1 MNMERKIEF
10 SDCYFTA
17 AAGPWLV
24 AGVRGK
30 ERGKVSSG
38 KDPVPDPENGSGN
51 GAGNE
56 KDGQDRPGAPGRSE
70 KRRWLPF
77 TVFFATL
84 LLALILHR
92 CQEEPLPPAS
102 ILPDPP
108 AGQGVAVQPVPESI
122 PAPPEPVKPRPVPPV
137 AKPDT
142 VKRVAAPVD
151 SGPYLWAD
159 PWGGRHF
166 DSVRVSLHC
175 REGCVV
181 LYSLEDSVQFK
192 SYDGPLVFKRNTVLW
207 ISGIDSLNR
216 QAAPIRVDYVIERN
230 PGACAGNS
238 MPLTMPN
245 AASNASNTVCM
256 DMYEWPDSD
265 GAVARAF
272 VNQKEAAD
280 SCKSAGKRLC
290 SAAEWREACQGP
302 DKDAYPYGSK
312 YHENHCPAKEAAAS
326 RSGRFPVCRSYY
338 GLYDMT
344 GNLWEWTSTPAPDAD
359 FFMVAGGNWTAGNE
373 GTCGLSKFSFYPS
386 VRYPFVGFRCCQD
399 VAGR

>member
-1 MNMERKIEF
+1 M
-10 SDCYFTA
+10 
-17 AAGPWLV
+17 AGS
-24 AGVRGK
+24 GGDQGKDRGK
-30 ERGKVSSG
+30 
-38 KDPVPDPENGSGN
+38 
-51 GAGNE
+51 
-56 KDGQDRPGAPGRSE
+56 DGR
-70 KRRWLPF
+70 RRWLPY

-92 CQEEPLPPAS
+92 CYEEPPPPAS
-102 ILPDPP
+102 IPP
-108 AGQGVAVQPVPESI
+108 PSVSGPG
-122 PAPPEPVKPRPVPPV
+122 VPP
-137 AKPDT
+137 PDT
-142 VKRVAAPVD
+142 VAPETTAVPVPKPVPSKPVPKPPDTPAAPRVLSPVD

-181 LYSLEDSVQFK
+181 LFSLEDSVHFK
-192 SYDGPLVFKRNTVLW
+192 SYEDTLVFKRNTTLW

-216 QAAPIRVDYVIERN
+216 QAPAIRVDYVIERN
-230 PGACAGNS
+230 SGDCVGNAMPISSSQSAPAGADAGKG
-238 MPLTMPN
+238 
-245 AASNASNTVCM
+245 TVCM
-256 DMYEWPDSD
+256 DLYEWPDSD
-265 GAVARAF
+265 NAVARTF
-272 VNQKEAAD
+272 VSQKDAAD

-302 DKDAYPYGSK
+302 DRDKYPYGSR
-312 YHENHCPAKEAAAS
+312 YNENHCPSKEAAAS

-373 GTCGLSKFSFYPS
+373 ATCGYSKFSFYPN

-399 VAGR
+399 VPAQR

>member
-1 MNMERKIEF
+1 M
-10 SDCYFTA
+10 
-17 AAGPWLV
+17 
-24 AGVRGK
+24 
-30 ERGKVSSG
+30 SSG
-38 KDPVPDPENGSGN
+38 KDPQPGPDNGSGESGN
-51 GAGNE
+51 DKAGN
-56 KDGQDRPGAPGRSE
+56 GRAPGRSGPR
-70 KRRWLPF
+70 RRWLPF

-92 CQEEPLPPAS
+92 CQQEPLPPS
-102 ILPDPP
+102 STLPAPP
-108 AGQGVAVQPVPESI
+108 TGQGVAAPAVPETLPTPPASI
-122 PAPPEPVKPRPVPPV
+122 KPRPIPPV

-142 VKRVAAPVD
+142 VKPRVLAPVD

-181 LYSLEDSVQFK
+181 LYSLEDSVHFK
-192 SYDGPLVFKRNTVLW
+192 SYAEPLVFKRNTVLW

-216 QAAPIRVDYVIERN
+216 QAAPVRVDYVIERN

-238 MPLTMPN
+238 MPLSMASMPSVPSMPSS
-245 AASNASNTVCM
+245 AAAKTVCM
-256 DMYEWPDSD
+256 DLYEWPDSD

-280 SCKSAGKRLC
+280 SCKSKGKRLC
-290 SAAEWREACQGP
+290 SAEEWREACQGP
-302 DKDAYPYGSK
+302 DKDVYPYGSK
-312 YHENHCPAKEAAAS
+312 YHENHCPAKEAAAA